1 MAEELFGA
9 SADELREI
17 DVNNE
22 ESDDED
28 DDDEIDFNLVTKK
41 VLNHSIDELIE
52 AESLLKTS
60 DDPKINWETNSCDII
75 EALEMEKAE
84 SDEEKEDATDDYS
97 TDILISSFPTALNH
111 VIYLNQFLM
120 RLYQCGTRLIES
132 GKQTRERIC

>member
-9 SADELREI
+9 TADELREI

-60 DDPKINWETNSCDII
+60 DDPKINWETNSVILLKPLKRKKQNQMKKRRMLPMII
-75 EALEMEKAE
+75 QR
-84 SDEEKEDATDDYS
+84 T
-97 TDILISSFPTALNH
+97 I
-111 VIYLNQFLM
+111 
-120 RLYQCGTRLIES
+120 
-132 GKQTRERIC
+132 